1 MKSQEKNPR
10 FAVLIA
16 DENLDFKKH
25 VLDDPKVLGR
35 QLIEVAG
42 GHPVDE
48 HVAIAILPNG
58 DLEDIRLDESYDL
71 RGRGAEKVLVARSDR
86 SFKFKIDDSDLEWP
100 RACITGF
107 VLRKLA
113 KLPVNY
119 NLWQEIPGQ
128 HDRKISDTDVINLAE
143 AGVERFVSLIDQT
156 TEGDALP
163 SKDQVFLSGHGY
175 GLRRGCGGRQH
186 RHRLEVGEAACR
198 EVRLQ
203 DGRCP
208 NPASQGLSGLFAR
221 HVLRLA
227 EAHACGHRTGSK
239 GLHGGTPFWGTRLA
253 TLVAAQQCLA
263 PGCRWSSDH
272 GGPCSDGSG
281 GGAGLMETPDLILLG
296 PHEQQIRS
304 LLTQGAGSERSAYM
318 LFGIADIETDPW
330 TEAQRRRLVSH
341 RFEAVEDDDLVS
353 ASVRHVTWQTDRF
366 MRLLNNAKTAGLIPA
381 LVHTHPEG
389 KARFSDQDD
398 RNEAELARTALLKG
412 APGLLSIVI
421 AGTGDIAARI
431 WMQKDKGRRYRPDSA
446 FRPPFAHHRTR
457 GLRRGVSGSAGPP
470 LRRSGVAAG
479 IRISLRDRGRRR
491 DREVLSFP
499 CFYG

>member
-71 RGRGAEKVLVARSDR
+71 RGHGAEKVLVTRSDR

-163 SKDQVFLSGHGY
+163 SKDQIFLSGHGY
-175 GLRRGCGGRQH
+175 DFDVVVEGGNTGIVLKSVKLPAGKFGCKTADVLILLPKGYPDCSPDMFYVSPKLTLAGTGQVPKACTAEHHFGGRVWQRWSRHNNAWRPGVDGLRTM
-186 RHRLEVGEAACR
+186 V
-198 EVRLQ
+198 
-203 DGRCP
+203 
-208 NPASQGLSGLFAR
+208 AR
-221 HVLRLA
+221 VQTALA
-227 EAHACGHRTGSK
+227 EA
-239 GLHGGTPFWGTRLA
+239 
-253 TLVAAQQCLA
+253 
-263 PGCRWSSDH
+263 
-272 GGPCSDGSG
+272 
-281 GGAGLMETPDLILLG
+281 
-296 PHEQQIRS
+296 RS
-304 LLTQGAGSERSAYM
+304 
-318 LFGIADIETDPW
+318 
-330 TEAQRRRLVSH
+330 
-341 RFEAVEDDDLVS
+341 
-353 ASVRHVTWQTDRF
+353 
-366 MRLLNNAKTAGLIPA
+366 
-381 LVHTHPEG
+381 
-389 KARFSDQDD
+389 
-398 RNEAELARTALLKG
+398 
-412 APGLLSIVI
+412 
-421 AGTGDIAARI
+421 
-431 WMQKDKGRRYRPDSA
+431 
-446 FRPPFAHHRTR
+446 
-457 GLRRGVSGSAGPP
+457 
-470 LRRSGVAAG
+470 
-479 IRISLRDRGRRR
+479 
-491 DREVLSFP
+491 
-499 CFYG
+499 